1 MIHDKE
7 SRVKIIHDKDNCY
20 MTKTKTTLEASYI
33 FSASDIDGRRHQRTS
48 HSKRSCGG
56 HTHFDDVLLGVAP
69 DARVNNIVGVN
80 MPDRARPLI
89 AEAGVPLHTSISK
102 EAHRD
107 RTILQSPEGID
118 APNHA
123 LLCANEIVLVEGGHM
138 AHRGG
143 RCAKSIVALKN
154 LGAHKKLAT
163 EQINTLGH
171 VLALFV
177 QAIQQDCVLKISP
190 CLYCKSLPFFVL
202 AFCHK
207 ARQKPANTTHGRH
220 HVVGVV

>member
-1 MIHDKE
+1 MEETCQIE
-7 SRVKIIHDKDNCY
+7 ATY
-20 MTKTKTTLEASYI
+20 MKA
-33 FSASDIDGRRHQRTS
+33 FFFGRRHRRKATS
-48 HSKRSCGG
+48 TNKSLQKKLWGY
-56 HTHFDDVLLGVAP
+56 THFDNVLLGVAP
-69 DARVNNIVGVN
+69 DARVNNIVGVDI
-80 MPDRARPLI
+80 PDRARPLI

-118 APNHA
+118 AHNHA
-123 LLCANEIVLVEGGHM
+123 LLCANEIVLVEGAHM

-143 RCAKSIVALKN
+143 RCAKSIAALNN
-154 LGAHKKLAT
+154 LGAHTKLAT

-171 VLALFV
+171 ILASLV

-207 ARQKPANTTHGRH
+207 ARQKPPNPTHGHH
-220 HVVGVV
+220 HVVGVVQLRLHL